1 MGAKIPQTI
10 DKLKRLFPV
19 RGKALA
25 WTHPG
30 VAKEWHPTKNKGY
43 KPDQFSYGSNVAVWW
58 KCTEDPS
65 HEWLAR
71 IYNRTLQGSGC
82 PTCHNGAATDL
93 REFPEVLSTFL
104 TAKNRGIDPT
114 RLPWHAKIWWKCPKA
129 KDHIWKS
136 TFNRRP
142 GERCP
147 YCRGKKA
154 SSTNNLSQNS
164 EIAKQWHPTKNGK
177 LKPSEVCLGSAK
189 RVWWKCKKGP
199 DHQWQAR
206 VMTRTRGEGGC
217 PFCLNQRVSH
227 TNCLESVHPEILSEW
242 HPHLNGKLKPK
253 DVTAAST
260 LKVWW
265 KCDQG
270 PDHEWQ
276 ALVLSRTTLKT
287 GCPFCCNKKLSVT
300 NCLTTVNPK
309 AAQEWHPTKNGKLK
323 PSFVIGLTFK
333 KAWFL
338 CSNCGHEWRTSP
350 QLRTARGYGCPSC
363 RYTRVSETRK
373 QELAA
378 NRVDTLEGE
387 KKTKAK
393 TGKVKAS
400 PVKAEKAKASKVKAT
415 KVKATKVQATAVSK
429 TKKTVSKKAV
439 VAKVGKKSAG
449 ARAGAKKSAK

>member
-1 MGAKIPQTI
+1 M
-10 DKLKRLFPV
+10 
-19 RGKALA
+19 
-25 WTHPG
+25 
-30 VAKEWHPTKNKGY
+30 
-43 KPDQFSYGSNVAVWW
+43 
-58 KCTEDPS
+58 
-65 HEWLAR
+65 AR

-82 PTCHNGAATDL
+82 PTCHLGSATDL
-93 REFPEVLSTFL
+93 RQYPDVMKTFF

-114 RLPWHAKIWWKCPKA
+114 KLPWHAKVWWKCQKA

-147 YCRGKKA
+147 FCRGKKP
-154 SSTNNLSQNS
+154 SSTNNLKLDAVIS
-164 EIAKQWHPTKNGK
+164 KQWHPTKNGK
-177 LKPSEVCLGSAK
+177 LQPSDVCLGSAK

-217 PFCLNQRVSH
+217 PFCLNQRVSS
-227 TNCLESVHPEILSEW
+227 TNCLEAVHPDIIKEW
-242 HPHLNGKLKPK
+242 HPRLNGRLKPK

-276 ALVLSRTTLKT
+276 ALVLSRTTLNT

-300 NCLTTVNPK
+300 NCLTTVNPI
-309 AAQEWHPTKNGKLK
+309 AAKEWHPVKNGKLK
-323 PSFVIGLTFK
+323 PEFVIGLTFK

-338 CSNCGHEWRTSP
+338 CSHCGHEWHTSP
-350 QLRTARGYGCPSC
+350 QLRTARGYGCPAC

-373 QELAA
+373 QELAM
-378 NRVDTLEGE
+378 NRVDKVEDEPVAPTRTA
-387 KKTKAK
+387 KTKKSASTRKAVIKTRAKAKTKA
-393 TGKVKAS
+393 S
-400 PVKAEKAKASKVKAT
+400 SK
-415 KVKATKVQATAVSK
+415 SK
-429 TKKTVSKKAV
+429 TKTV
-439 VAKVGKKSAG
+439 
-449 ARAGAKKSAK
+449 RAKKSAK